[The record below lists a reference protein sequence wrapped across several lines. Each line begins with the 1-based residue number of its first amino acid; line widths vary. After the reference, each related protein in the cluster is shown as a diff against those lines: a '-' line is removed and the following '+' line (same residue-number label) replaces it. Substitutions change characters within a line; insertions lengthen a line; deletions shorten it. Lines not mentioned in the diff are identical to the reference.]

1 MKTEMWT
8 WMRVQFFRFW
18 TALVVL
24 GAYGYFWLNT
34 PEYLTWWK
42 RTVNT
47 LIEKGCDML
56 SYLIP
61 EVVIEAPG
69 TSPARKP
76 RINLRPTGDGEA
88 FGDPRSRRI
97 WRSQRRQCDFT
108 G

>member
-1 MKTEMWT
+1 MSEPAWMRLGKIREAKAERLGFMWT

-47 LIEKGCDML
+47 LIEKGCDI
-56 SYLIP
+56 STDWSIP
-61 EVVIEAPG
+61 SSRDLV
-69 TSPARKP
+69 
-76 RINLRPTGDGEA
+76 
-88 FGDPRSRRI
+88 DPEE
-97 WRSQRRQCDFT
+97 WANALDQKEHKA
-108 G
+108 

>member
-1 MKTEMWT
+1 MKTGMWT

-24 GAYGYFWLNT
+24 GAYGYFWLNM

-56 SYLIP
+56 RYS
-61 EVVIEAPG
+61 EAPMEPLG
-69 TSPARKP
+69 FAAGGDKHELV
-76 RINLRPTGDGEA
+76 RIP
-88 FGDPRSRRI
+88 
-97 WRSQRRQCDFT
+97 Q
-108 G
+108 

>member
-42 RTVNT
+42 GTVNP
-47 LIEKGCDML
+47 LIEKGL
-56 SYLIP
+56 RHALISLGGP
-61 EVVIEAPG
+61 NRV
-69 TSPARKP
+69 
-76 RINLRPTGDGEA
+76 D
-88 FGDPRSRRI
+88 SR
-97 WRSQRRQCDFT
+97 
-108 G
+108 

>member
-47 LIEKGCDML
+47 LIEKGCDQLLISLGGPNRSPQSVNSGSGCKSL
-56 SYLIP
+56 SP
-61 EVVIEAPG
+61 
-69 TSPARKP
+69 S
-76 RINLRPTGDGEA
+76 
-88 FGDPRSRRI
+88 
-97 WRSQRRQCDFT
+97 
-108 G
+108 